1 MNPILFSAAKGAE
14 RTMLAQHVRAN
25 NLSHADTVGFK
36 ALMEHST
43 SMRLEGSGFLTS
55 VTSRTN
61 SSINNFAQGEDIRT
75 ERPLDVAI
83 NGNGFITLEGLEDE
97 PAELYT
103 RAGNFRLDGNGQL
116 YLGER
121 RVMSTDGPMVLPDFE
136 FVSVSSN
143 GLVSITPIGGE
154 ASLEVGAL
162 KLVKPENEQMTMHA
176 SGHFVPKGGQVLA
189 EDFSVQVRSGY
200 LEASNVSSLEELVSI
215 MSLTRQYEMQIE
227 VMASADEI
235 AQIGNKLLKA

>member
-43 SMRLEGSGFLTS
+43 PMRLEGSGFLTS

-83 NGNGFITLEGLEDE
+83 NGDGFITLEGLEDE

-121 RVMSTDGPMVLPDFE
+121 RVMSTEGPMVLPDFE

-176 SGHFVPKGGQVLA
+176 SGHFVPKDGQVLA

>member
-1 MNPILFSAAKGAE
+1 
-14 RTMLAQHVRAN
+14 MLAQHVRAN

-36 ALMEHST
+36 ALMEHS
-43 SMRLEGSGFLTS
+43 SPMRLEGSGFLTS

-75 ERPLDVAI
+75 ERPLDVSI
-83 NGNGFITLEGLEDE
+83 NGDGFITLEGLDGE
-97 PAELYT
+97 PNELYT

-121 RVMSTDGPMVLPDFE
+121 RVMSVEGPMVLPDFE
-136 FVSVSSN
+136 FITVTAN
-143 GLVSITPIGGE
+143 GLISVTPIGGE
-154 ASLEVGAL
+154 ASVEVGAL
-162 KLVKPENEQMTMHA
+162 KLVKPEYDEMTMHA
-176 SGHFVPKGGQVLA
+176 SGHFVPKGGDVLA
-189 EDFSVQVRSGY
+189 EDFTVQVRSGY

>member
-43 SMRLEGSGFLTS
+43 PMRLEGSGFLTS

-83 NGNGFITLEGLEDE
+83 NGDGFITLEGLEDE

-136 FVSVSSN
+136 FVSMSSN
-143 GLVSITPIGGE
+143 GLLSITPIGGE

>member
-25 NLSHADTVGFK
+25 NLSHADTIGFK

-43 SMRLEGSGFLTS
+43 PMKLEGSGFLTS
-55 VTSRTN
+55 VTSRSN
-61 SSINNFAQGEDIRT
+61 SAINNFAQGEDIRT

-83 NGNGFITLEGLEDE
+83 NGEGFFALQGLEGE
-97 PAELYT
+97 PNELYT
-103 RAGNFRLDGNGQL
+103 RAGNFRLDGAGQL

-121 RVMSTDGPMVLPDFE
+121 RVMSTDGPMIFPDFE
-136 FVSVSSN
+136 FVSVSAN
-143 GLVSITPIGGE
+143 GLVSVTPIGGE
-154 ASLEVGAL
+154 ASLEVGSL
-162 KLVKPENEQMTMHA
+162 KMVKPDTADMTMHA
-176 SGHFVPKGGQVLA
+176 SGHFVAKNGEELD
-189 EDFSVQVRSGY
+189 EDFTVQVRSGY

-235 AQIGNKLLKA
+235 AQIGNQLLKA

>member
-36 ALMEHST
+36 ALMEHS
-43 SMRLEGSGFLTS
+43 SPMRLEGSGFLTS

-75 ERPLDVAI
+75 ERPLDVSI
-83 NGNGFITLEGLEDE
+83 NGDGFITLEGLDGE
-97 PAELYT
+97 PNELYT

-121 RVMSTDGPMVLPDFE
+121 RVMSVEGPMVLPDFE
-136 FVSVSSN
+136 FITVTAN
-143 GLVSITPIGGE
+143 GLISVTPIGGE
-154 ASLEVGAL
+154 ASVEVGAL
-162 KLVKPENEQMTMHA
+162 KLVKPEYDEMTMHA
-176 SGHFVPKGGQVLA
+176 SGHFVPKGGDVLA
-189 EDFSVQVRSGY
+189 EDFTVQVRSGY

>member
-43 SMRLEGSGFLTS
+43 PMRLEGSGFLTS

-83 NGNGFITLEGLEDE
+83 NGDGFITLEGLEDE

-121 RVMSTDGPMVLPDFE
+121 RVMSTEGPMVLPDFE

-162 KLVKPENEQMTMHA
+162 KLGKIPA
-176 SGHFVPKGGQVLA
+176 G
-189 EDFSVQVRSGY
+189 
-200 LEASNVSSLEELVSI
+200 
-215 MSLTRQYEMQIE
+215 
-227 VMASADEI
+227 
-235 AQIGNKLLKA
+235 

>member
-43 SMRLEGSGFLTS
+43 PMRLEGSGFLTS

-75 ERPLDVAI
+75 ERPLDIAI
-83 NGNGFITLEGLEDE
+83 NGDGFITLEGLEDE

>member
-25 NLSHADTVGFK
+25 NLSHTDTIGFK
-36 ALMEHST
+36 ALMEHS
-43 SMRLEGSGFLTS
+43 SPMRLEGSGFLTS

-61 SSINNFAQGEDIRT
+61 SAVNNFRQGEDIRT
-75 ERPLDVAI
+75 DRPLDVSI
-83 NGNGFITLEGLEDE
+83 NGDGFFTLEGLENE
-97 PAELYT
+97 PLELYS
-103 RAGNFRLDGNGQL
+103 RAGNFRLDGQGQL
-116 YLGER
+116 YLGGR
-121 RVMSTDGPMVLPDFE
+121 RVMSTEGPMVLPDFE
-136 FVSVSSN
+136 FVSISSN
-143 GLVSITPIGGE
+143 GLVSVTPIGGE

-162 KLVKPENEQMTMHA
+162 KLVKPEYEQMTMHA
-176 SGHFVPKGGQVLA
+176 SGHFVAKSGDELD
-189 EDFSVQVRSGY
+189 EDFTVQVRSGY

>member
-43 SMRLEGSGFLTS
+43 PMRLEGSGFLTS

-75 ERPLDVAI
+75 ERPLDIAI
-83 NGNGFITLEGLEDE
+83 NGDGFITLEGLEDE
-97 PAELYT
+97 PAQLFT

-121 RVMSTDGPMVLPDFE
+121 RVMSTEGPMVLPDFE

-176 SGHFVPKGGQVLA
+176 SGHFVPKGGQALA
-189 EDFSVQVRSGY
+189 EDFTVQVRSGY

>member
-1 MNPILFSAAKGAE
+1 
-14 RTMLAQHVRAN
+14 MLAQHVRAN

-36 ALMEHST
+36 ALMEHS
-43 SMRLEGSGFLTS
+43 SPMHLEGSGFLTS

-75 ERPLDVAI
+75 ERPLDVSI
-83 NGNGFITLEGLEDE
+83 NGDGFITLEGLDGE
-97 PAELYT
+97 PNELYT

-121 RVMSTDGPMVLPDFE
+121 RVMSVEGPMVLPDFE
-136 FVSVSSN
+136 FITVSAN
-143 GLVSITPIGGE
+143 GLISVTPIGGE
-154 ASLEVGAL
+154 ASVEVGAL
-162 KLVKPENEQMTMHA
+162 KLVKPEYDEMTMHA
-176 SGHFVPKGGQVLA
+176 SGHFVPKGGGALA
-189 EDFSVQVRSGY
+189 EDFTVQVRSGY

>member
-43 SMRLEGSGFLTS
+43 PMRLKGSGFLTS

-61 SSINNFAQGEDIRT
+61 SAINNFTQGEDIRT

-83 NGNGFITLEGLEDE
+83 NGEGFFTLEGKEGE
-97 PAELYT
+97 PGELYT

-121 RVMSTDGPMVLPDFE
+121 RVMATDGPVVLPEFE
-136 FVSVSSN
+136 FVSVGAN
-143 GLVSITPIGGE
+143 GLVSVTPIGGE
-154 ASLEVGAL
+154 ASLDVGFL
-162 KLVKPENEQMTMHA
+162 KLVKPDTDNMTMHA
-176 SGHFVPKGGQVLA
+176 SGHFVAKNEQNLV
-189 EDFSVQVRSGY
+189 EDFTVQVRSGY
-200 LEASNVSSLEELVSI
+200 LESSNVSSLEELISI

>member
-36 ALMEHST
+36 ALMEHS
-43 SMRLEGSGFLTS
+43 SPMRLEGSGFLTS

-75 ERPLDVAI
+75 ERPLDVSI
-83 NGNGFITLEGLEDE
+83 NGDGFITLEGLDGE
-97 PAELYT
+97 PNELYT

-121 RVMSTDGPMVLPDFE
+121 RVMSVEGPMVLPDFE
-136 FVSVSSN
+136 FITVSAN
-143 GLVSITPIGGE
+143 GLISVTPIGGE
-154 ASLEVGAL
+154 ASVEVAAL
-162 KLVKPENEQMTMHA
+162 KLVKPEYDEMTMHA
-176 SGHFVPKGGQVLA
+176 SGHFVPKGGGVLA
-189 EDFSVQVRSGY
+189 EDFTVQVRSGY

>member
-43 SMRLEGSGFLTS
+43 PMRLEGSGFLTS

-75 ERPLDVAI
+75 ERPLDIAI
-83 NGNGFITLEGLEDE
+83 NGDGFITLEGLEDE
-97 PAELYT
+97 PAQLFT

-121 RVMSTDGPMVLPDFE
+121 RVMSTEGPMVLPDFE

-176 SGHFVPKGGQVLA
+176 SGHFVSKGGQALA
-189 EDFSVQVRSGY
+189 EDFTVQVRSGY

>member
-43 SMRLEGSGFLTS
+43 PMRLEGSGFLTS

-83 NGNGFITLEGLEDE
+83 NGDGFITLEGLEDE

-121 RVMSTDGPMVLPDFE
+121 RVMSTDGPMALPDFE

>member
-1 MNPILFSAAKGAE
+1 
-14 RTMLAQHVRAN
+14 
-25 NLSHADTVGFK
+25 
-36 ALMEHST
+36 
-43 SMRLEGSGFLTS
+43 
-55 VTSRTN
+55 
-61 SSINNFAQGEDIRT
+61 QGEDIRT
-75 ERPLDVAI
+75 ERPLDIAI
-83 NGNGFITLEGLEDE
+83 NGDGFITLEGLEDE
-97 PAELYT
+97 PAQLFT

-121 RVMSTDGPMVLPDFE
+121 RVMSTEGPMVLPDFE

-176 SGHFVPKGGQVLA
+176 SGHFVPKGGQALA
-189 EDFSVQVRSGY
+189 EDFTVQVRSGY

>member
-43 SMRLEGSGFLTS
+43 PMRLEGSGFLTS

-83 NGNGFITLEGLEDE
+83 NGDGFITLEGIEDE

-189 EDFSVQVRSGY
+189 EDFNVQIRSGY

>member
-43 SMRLEGSGFLTS
+43 PMRLEGSGFLTS
-55 VTSRTN
+55 ITSRTN

-83 NGNGFITLEGLEDE
+83 NGDGFITLEGIEDE

-176 SGHFVPKGGQVLA
+176 SGHFVPKGGQVLV
-189 EDFSVQVRSGY
+189 EDFNVQIRSGY